1 MEDMGISSGS
11 VNLNQIYLSSKRRP
25 GEDIVLLNSQTGWRP
40 STDSEQEYVVV
51 RNLIRIK
58 VY

>member
-1 MEDMGISSGS
+1 MGISSGS
-11 VNLNQIYLSSKRRP
+11 VNLNQIYLSSKTRP

-51 RNLIRIK
+51 RKLIRIK

>member
-1 MEDMGISSGS
+1 MGISSGS
-11 VNLNQIYLSSKRRP
+11 INLNQIYLSSKRKP